1 MKKRIK
7 ILVSTIVFGSFIVA
21 ALACQ
26 SSASAYEKAYGKA
39 LLKDASTNTQPQTQD
54 IGKGI

>member
-39 LLKDASTNTQPQTQD
+39 LKDASTNTQPQAQD